1 MKGNSIKEKMKGMR
15 DLEGI
20 AEKKAESVVPQDDCW
35 TNRDDWDNQKKK
47 EIKVTDSESQCIVM
61 TRKLQV

>member
-20 AEKKAESVVPQDDCW
+20 AEKKAESVVPQDD
-35 TNRDDWDNQKKK
+35 
-47 EIKVTDSESQCIVM
+47 S
-61 TRKLQV
+61 